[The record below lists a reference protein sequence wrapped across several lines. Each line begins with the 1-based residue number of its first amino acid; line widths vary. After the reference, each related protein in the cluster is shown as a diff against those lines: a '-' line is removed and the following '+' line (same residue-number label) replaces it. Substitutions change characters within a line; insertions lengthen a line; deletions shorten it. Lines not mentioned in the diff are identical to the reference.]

1 MDGYDYLNDYIG
13 LWGICR
19 YGTPMP
25 VSLTFTPRG
34 KLGQLVRS
42 ASVQNPVDGFE
53 QQFKL
58 TADDDTARNVCL
70 TEEKC
75 RKLLALAGTAEG
87 SFSGSLHRDGT
98 LYFCLLPYLCGMDA
112 ARGIQGSNR
121 SAFYNW
127 SQLPGFFMHS
137 LLLRRIQETNHSSF
151 LIQLRESL
159 MITLCSS
166 DRSGHPRRFL

>member
-1 MDGYDYLNDYIG
+1 MDSYDYLNDYIG

-58 TADDDTARNVCL
+58 TADDDTARNACL

-112 ARGIQGSNR
+112 ARGIQGSNQ
-121 SAFYNW
+121 SAFCNC
-127 SQLPGFFMHS
+127 H
-137 LLLRRIQETNHSSF
+137 
-151 LIQLRESL
+151 LIQ
-159 MITLCSS
+159 
-166 DRSGHPRRFL
+166 PVV